1 MDAAGAPDRPLTLRW
16 LIALLV
22 AAGSVAHAAT
32 DRTPA
37 LAQQLAR
44 ARLVIAGAVTQVSSY
59 DDGQLTVARVR
70 AERALKGTAVGDVNV
85 VEHHDLPSVPDLLR
99 DGDHVVLFLVPAAPS
114 SSLARALPTGK
125 YFEPAGGRHGVIA
138 GSATEAD
145 EAAAIVARLVAAS
158 AAPEPDRVQRA
169 AQRRALVFDTLAGRH
184 PRLVADGA
192 AALPGVPDLA
202 ATLTDA
208 ERRRLE
214 AALART
220 DLPSWVRV
228 QLVESIGAASLT
240 GLAPA
245 LHTLPGPDAAVLEA
259 SWAAL
264 RRLGSPPTAAD
275 VAPSLASSD
284 PAVRAAAA
292 RALLATAEPDAVS
305 RVTRLALDDRSSDV
319 RTAAT
324 EALGATQRPDVLP
337 SVEEIFRR
345 SDWPTRQAA
354 GRAINRVGGRT
365 AQESLT
371 RLAFDPDPEVQRYA
385 VTLLLVTGISRDD
398 PLMQRI
404 RASHPDPDI
413 RRLVTE
419 GAPKL
424 LH

>member
-1 MDAAGAPDRPLTLRW
+1 VDAAGAPDRPLTLRW

-32 DRTPA
+32 DRTLA

-44 ARLVIAGAVTQVSSY
+44 ARLVVAGAVTQVSSH
-59 DDGQLTVARVR
+59 DDGRLTVARVR
-70 AERALKGTAVGDVNV
+70 PDRVLKGAAAGDVNV

-99 DGDHVVLFLVPAAPS
+99 DGDHVVLFLAPAAS
-114 SSLARALPTGK
+114 SSALARALPAGK
-125 YFEPAGGRHGVIA
+125 YFEPVGGRHGVIA
-138 GSATEAD
+138 GSAAEAD
-145 EAAAIVARLVAAS
+145 EAAAIVARMVAAS
-158 AAPEPDRVQRA
+158 AAPEPDRDRRA
-169 AQRRALVFDTLAGRH
+169 AQHRVLVFDELAGRH

-192 AALPGVPDLA
+192 AALPGVPDLT

-228 QLVESIGAASLT
+228 QLVESIGAANLT
-240 GLAPA
+240 ALAPA
-245 LHTLPGPDAAVLEA
+245 LHSLPGPDAPTLEA
-259 SWAAL
+259 SWTAL

-275 VAPSLASSD
+275 VATALGSGD

-292 RALLATAEPDAVS
+292 RALLATGEPDAVS
-305 RVTRLALDDRSSDV
+305 RVTRLALEDPSADV

-324 EALGATQRPDVLP
+324 EALGATQRPDVL
-337 SVEEIFRR
+337 SSIEEVFRR

-354 GRAINRVGGRT
+354 GRAINRVGGRP
-365 AQESLT
+365 AQESLA
-371 RLAFDPDPEVQRYA
+371 RLAFDPNADVQRYA

-398 PLMQRI
+398 PLIQRI
-404 RASHPDPDI
+404 RASHPDPAI